1 MRLSAD
7 EILLQYPLYRTQI
20 EEVLTRLEEAC
31 AEDLYKNSDMFEP
44 ERPTISGRPHP
55 NATMRALE
63 QHLGAED
70 ADFLLFLSALVA
82 AGREV
87 CDGLAACRDR
97 EEMAA
102 LISLF
107 HGDLCAAGNRD
118 AALLAAMLTAPK
130 AHLQQKRLSLACRVL
145 SPDDGV

>member
-20 EEVLTRLEEAC
+20 EEVLARLEEAC

-87 CDGLAACRDR
+87 CDGLATCRDR

-102 LISLF
+102 LISLSPTKGALTPQTKRGCSPMGRF
-107 HGDLCAAGNRD
+107 SSRSTLCSR
-118 AALLAAMLTAPK
+118 
-130 AHLQQKRLSLACRVL
+130 S
-145 SPDDGV
+145 